1 MPAACIHR
9 PRVWAIMQSV
19 PVLRIG
25 RRDARFACNNTP
37 MPFAP
42 IPKVLEAL
50 RKGQMVVLTDD
61 EDRENEGDL
70 VLPVQFVTPEAVTF
84 MLSKALGYLCLCLPE
99 EDCDRLGLVPQA
111 ATNTSQRGT
120 AFTVSIDL
128 HPKYGGTTGV
138 SAKERAKCI
147 QMAIDPKYGP
157 HDFVKPGHV
166 NPLRSRNGGVLVRNG
181 QTEGSVDLC
190 RLAGLTP
197 AAAIIEI
204 MKPDGEMARVPD
216 LEKFCAEHGLLMCCV
231 AQIVE
236 YRLARESLVKR
247 LDPKSGRTIKT
258 KFGDFQTYLYQS
270 VTDPLPHVVL
280 WVPPPVPGGS
290 GTAPPVPGGA
300 ISRSDIATQA
310 SRSDAPTL
318 VRMHRRSL
326 LGDIFMDT
334 ASSPDGAS
342 GDTLHESMR
351 MIQKAGR
358 GAIVYLRTTN
368 SAGAPDALT
377 DLEGAIQTLRSGV
390 VNEDKPDLQARAQ
403 AASVMPLREYGV
415 GCQILRDLGLSK
427 LRLITNSDRSLPGI
441 EHFGLEIVE
450 RVRTK

>member
-1 MPAACIHR
+1 
-9 PRVWAIMQSV
+9 
-19 PVLRIG
+19 
-25 RRDARFACNNTP
+25 

-216 LEKFCAEHGLLMCCV
+216 LEKFCAEHGLLMCSV

-247 LDPKSGRTIKT
+247 LEPKSGRTIKT
-258 KFGDFQTYLYQS
+258 KFGEFQTYLYQS

-280 WVPPPVPGGS
+280 CVGMSVPDIQRLASPVS
-290 GTAPPVPGGA
+290 GGA
-300 ISRSDIATQA
+300 LSRSDNAI
-310 SRSDAPTL
+310 PTL

-334 ASSPDGAS
+334 ASSPEGAS

-368 SAGAPDALT
+368 AAAAPDALT

>member
-1 MPAACIHR
+1 
-9 PRVWAIMQSV
+9 
-19 PVLRIG
+19 
-25 RRDARFACNNTP
+25 

-42 IPKVLEAL
+42 IPKVLDAL

-99 EDCDRLGLVPQA
+99 EDCDRLGLVPQST
-111 ATNTSQRGT
+111 TNTSQRGT

-128 HPKYGGTTGV
+128 HPKHGGTTGV

-157 HDFVKPGHV
+157 NDFVRPGHV

-204 MKPDGEMARVPD
+204 MKPDGEMARVHD
-216 LEKFCAEHGLLMCCV
+216 LEKFCAEHGLLMCSV

-236 YRLARESLVKR
+236 HRLARESLVKR
-247 LDPKSGRTIKT
+247 LEPRGGRTIKT
-258 KFGDFQTYLYQS
+258 KFGEFQVFLYQS
-270 VTDPLPHVVL
+270 VVDPLPHVVL
-280 WVPPPVPGGS
+280 AVGLDEDPARRAEVP
-290 GTAPPVPGGA
+290 
-300 ISRSDIATQA
+300 
-310 SRSDAPTL
+310 DATL

-334 ASSPDGAS
+334 SSSPVGAT
-342 GDTLHESMR
+342 GDTLHDSMR
-351 MIQKAGR
+351 MIQKQGR
-358 GAIVYLRTTN
+358 GAIVYLRTTH
-368 SAGAPDALT
+368 SVGSTDATT
-377 DLEGAIQTLRSGV
+377 DLEAALQTMHSGPII
-390 VNEDKPDLQARAQ
+390 EDRPDLQARTQ

-415 GCQILRDLGLSK
+415 GCQILRDLGLTK
-427 LRLITNSDRSLPGI
+427 LRLISNTDRTMPGI
-441 EHFGLEIVE
+441 EHFGLDIVE
-450 RVRTK
+450 RVRTH

>member
-1 MPAACIHR
+1 
-9 PRVWAIMQSV
+9 
-19 PVLRIG
+19 
-25 RRDARFACNNTP
+25 

-147 QMAIDPKYGP
+147 QMAIDPKFGP

-216 LEKFCAEHGLLMCCV
+216 LEKFCAEHGLLMCSV

-247 LDPKSGRTIKT
+247 LEPKSGRTIKT
-258 KFGDFQTYLYQS
+258 KFGEFQTYLYQS

-280 WVPPPVPGGS
+280 WV
-290 GTAPPVPGGA
+290 APPVSGGA
-300 ISRSDIATQA
+300 LSRSDNAT
-310 SRSDAPTL
+310 PTL

-368 SAGAPDALT
+368 AAAAPDALT